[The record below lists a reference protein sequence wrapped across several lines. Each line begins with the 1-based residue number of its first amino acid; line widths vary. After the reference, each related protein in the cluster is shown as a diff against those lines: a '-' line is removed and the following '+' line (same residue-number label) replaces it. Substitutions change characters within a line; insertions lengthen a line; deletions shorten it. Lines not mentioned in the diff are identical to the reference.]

1 MDENEKTITR
11 ALLLDVESEYSREF
25 VIEQA
30 KQENWYYIYLLS
42 KLVSR
47 EVSILVDSNDNYW
60 VDWGTIGSVELSP
73 PVGAVLP
80 FKLWVHTHPSNTAY
94 WSITDRNSLNMA
106 KGILEEA
113 LVLGQNGLLSTT
125 LQPITSNTVDDINS
139 NLQWTEEEVTSW
151 FDYYCNVMPEFRDVV
166 YDIDFEAIWKGKIV
180 YRDHFGS
187 DTFDQAGYKSK
198 FG

>member
-1 MDENEKTITR
+1 MDENEKTISR
-11 ALLLDVESEYSREF
+11 ALPLDMESEYSREF

-94 WSITDRNSLNMA
+94 WSITDRNSLEIA
-106 KGILEEA
+106 KGILEKA
-113 LVLGQNGLLSTT
+113 MVLGENGSLTTMLQSTKS
-125 LQPITSNTVDDINS
+125 LDSDMINS
-139 NLQWTEEEVTSW
+139 DMQWTEEEVVPWPSIN
-151 FDYYCNVMPEFRDVV
+151 FEKYQRV
-166 YDIDFEAIWKGKIV
+166 YDTFELP
-180 YRDHFGS
+180 
-187 DTFDQAGYKSK
+187 K
-198 FG
+198 FTL